1 MSDGY
6 KDLFTW
12 LAKQNTLKPHIR
24 ELIALIAEG
33 AENGELVRR
42 LEAQVRA
49 GANLISDLARKNE
62 ALESEVARLKKE
74 YESLP
79 SVLE

>member
-1 MSDGY
+1 MDTTY
-6 KDLFTW
+6 KNLFAW
-12 LAKQNTLKPHIR
+12 VAKQNTLKPHIR

-33 AENGELVRR
+33 AENGELVRQ
-42 LEAQVRA
+42 LEAQVKA

-62 ALESEVARLKKE
+62 ALEAEVARLKKK

>member
-1 MSDGY
+1 MDTTY
-6 KDLFTW
+6 KNLFAW
-12 LAKQNTLKPHIR
+12 VAKQNTLKPHIR

-33 AENGELVRR
+33 TENGELVRQ

-62 ALESEVARLKKE
+62 ALEVEVARLKKK

-79 SVLE
+79 SILE